1 MCQSYYIG
9 PLHFPS
15 DASKQAA
22 AVVKGASVMSPPWC
36 TRARVTR
43 SWHAVRS
50 LSLYSANSSQCC
62 KIIFL
67 CIHLKYYI

>member
-1 MCQSYYIG
+1 MWRSYYIG
-9 PLHFPS
+9 PLHFLS

-22 AVVKGASVMSPPWC
+22 AVVKGEAKMSPPWC

-62 KIIFL
+62 KLFV
-67 CIHLKYYI
+67 CAYV